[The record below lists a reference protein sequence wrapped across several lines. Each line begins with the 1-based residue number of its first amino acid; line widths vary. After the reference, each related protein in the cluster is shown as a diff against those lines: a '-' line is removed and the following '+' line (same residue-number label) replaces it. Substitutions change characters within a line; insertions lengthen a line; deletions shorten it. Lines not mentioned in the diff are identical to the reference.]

1 MVEDP
6 GVKARTATIHV
17 RTKTSVGAK
26 MCECAQF
33 PRLVMRYGCRR
44 ARNIHTWSSFC
55 TDRYLE
61 PGVALESLHKRLQEE
76 GMQEPGISTR
86 GQASALTAVPAAS
99 DRPCVLPGGLQASCV
114 FGHRLR
120 QQASRLS
127 DGCWLMVV
135 SCWLLDVGCWCRS
148 HRRRHYSSPRPRLH
162 RCRHW

>member
-1 MVEDP
+1 MARSWCIHTANASSSSRYGRGP
-6 GVKARTATIHV
+6 RCQGRTATIHV

-33 PRLVMRYGCRR
+33 PRLVPCEMRYGCRR
-44 ARNIHTWSSFC
+44 AGARS
-55 TDRYLE
+55 
-61 PGVALESLHKRLQEE
+61 
-76 GMQEPGISTR
+76 
-86 GQASALTAVPAAS
+86 QASASTAVPATS